1 MNDLDAYRLVD
12 NVHHDASLNRYTMN
26 DYSMIFE
33 GLKHELANNY
43 NLAYQKLD
51 TRKRGEN
58 QFNTQGIELVISR
71 L

>member
-1 MNDLDAYRLVD
+1 MTKLK
-12 NVHHDASLNRYTMN
+12 SIMN